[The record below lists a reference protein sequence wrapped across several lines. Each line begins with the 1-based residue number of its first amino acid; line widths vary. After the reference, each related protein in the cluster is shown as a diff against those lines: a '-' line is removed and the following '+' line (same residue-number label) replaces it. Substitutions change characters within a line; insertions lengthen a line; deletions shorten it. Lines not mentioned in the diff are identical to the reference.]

1 MHFPFLSIL
10 GRFYRPKTDCAYIMP
25 KHDFALSSYNR
36 ENIWINYDS
45 FPYVKAAHCG
55 IDRISGKPVA
65 VLVGVLNTKS
75 ENGTIIDVDELVMHP
90 AYKSVE
96 KYNDIALVRLKSHIN
111 FNERIRPA
119 CLPTRNVH
127 PRKMIAIGFGKTEF
141 G

>member
-1 MHFPFLSIL
+1 M
-10 GRFYRPKTDCAYIMP
+10 
-25 KHDFALSSYNR
+25 
-36 ENIWINYDS
+36 
-45 FPYVKAAHCG
+45 
-55 IDRISGKPVA
+55 A

-75 ENGTIIDVDELVMHP
+75 ENGTIIDVDEFLMHP